1 MELHDIPRKDIH
13 LRKIQQ
19 IHNARAVPK
28 TRIYDKGAALK
39 LPQVLFV

>member
-1 MELHDIPRKDIH
+1 MELHHIPCKDIH
-13 LRKIQQ
+13 LCKMQQ

-39 LPQVLFV
+39 LP